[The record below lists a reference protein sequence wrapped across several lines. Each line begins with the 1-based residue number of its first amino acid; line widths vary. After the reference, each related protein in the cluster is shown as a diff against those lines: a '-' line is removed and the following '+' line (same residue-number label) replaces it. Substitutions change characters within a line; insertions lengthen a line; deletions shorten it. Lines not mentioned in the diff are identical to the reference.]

1 MQDVLNDIGKIFTE
15 WWTDLQ
21 FIDKAPQIGI
31 AIVIL
36 IIGLVAARLIKSLV
50 VRALNYRQADK
61 EVTVLVARIV
71 QWVLV
76 SIGILIAADQIG
88 LDITALLTG
97 LGILGF
103 TLGFALQDV
112 SKNFIA
118 GMLILIQQPFE
129 LGDKVEISG
138 FTGTVLAV
146 NLRDTELRAVDGL
159 NVRIPNGDVFTSS
172 IINYSHVQS
181 RRIQISTGVSNDS
194 DLEQVRETALE
205 AINSINGVLDKPAV
219 DLRFISFGENSI
231 NLTINYWYDES
242 KTGYD
247 GALDSGITSLKI
259 AFDQAGIIMPGREQ
273 TIYVVQSQSG
283 DEEISPESK

>member
-1 MQDVLNDIGKIFTE
+1 MQDVLNDIGQIFAE
-15 WWTDLQ
+15 YWTDLQ
-21 FIDKAPQIGI
+21 LIKKAPQIGI
-31 AIVIL
+31 AIIIL

-50 VRALNYRQADK
+50 ARALNYREADE

-118 GMLILIQQPFE
+118 GMLILIQQPFK

-172 IINYSHVQS
+172 IINYSHTQS
-181 RRIQISTGVSNDS
+181 RRIQISTGVTTNS
-194 DLEQVRETALE
+194 DLEQVRQTALE
-205 AINSINGVLDKPAV
+205 AIKSINGVLDNPAV
-219 DLRFISFGENSI
+219 DFHFTSFGENSI
-231 NLTINYWYDES
+231 DLTIYYWYDES
-242 KTGYD
+242 KTGYS

-259 AFDQAGIIMPGREQ
+259 AFDKAGIIMPGREQ

-283 DEEISPESK
+283 EEEIRSESR